1 MLCTLL
7 VVVEEGIK
15 VVRMSVEL
23 GSVDIVVIV
32 ELGSTE
38 VEGNISEIFCKL
50 QSSSEIR
57 AVPIIVPYG
66 SRSQ

>member
-7 VVVEEGIK
+7 VVVE
-15 VVRMSVEL
+15 L
-23 GSVDIVVIV
+23 GSIVEIVVIV

-38 VEGNISEIFCKL
+38 VEGNTSEISCKL

>member
-7 VVVEEGIK
+7 VVVE
-15 VVRMSVEL
+15 L
-23 GSVDIVVIV
+23 GSIVEIVVIV

-38 VEGNISEIFCKL
+38 VEGNISEISCKL

>member
-23 GSVDIVVIV
+23 GS
-32 ELGSTE
+32 TE
-38 VEGNISEIFCKL
+38 VEGNTSEISCKL